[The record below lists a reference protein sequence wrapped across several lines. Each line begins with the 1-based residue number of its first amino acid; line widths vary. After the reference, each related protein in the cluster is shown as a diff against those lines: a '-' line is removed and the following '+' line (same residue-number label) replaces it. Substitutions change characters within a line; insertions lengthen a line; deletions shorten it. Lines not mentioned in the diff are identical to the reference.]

1 MGTKRKAVDEIL
13 EIPSD
18 DDDGN
23 DSDVQIQ
30 EKPIPIVT
38 VDDDEDSPKQPTISH
53 STPVRPSPDGEEQAP
68 HIKTLETPPAPN
80 VSSSSVETKEQ
91 QAMPPVDEKMT
102 SDNVLLSMKFRN
114 QELFQLFKGSL
125 SEYLKTTFQL
135 KMGGEEVDI
144 VQQAEQFSIQVLSK
158 TYCQESDPA
167 KTASAE
173 CITPV
178 QSKAALPVAEKQ
190 DTPKANTEGDTAG
203 MFVIDSTPA
212 KTAKGGPIIPSY
224 KKALQKVLDNSPSA
238 AASGDSATKKPKPK
252 QNCWNC
258 DGDHGLKDCK
268 EPRNFA
274 KIDKMKQAFMKTK
287 DRYHVDLE
295 QKYGHIVPGR
305 LTHELRQALG
315 LRKRDLP
322 VHIYRMRLFGYPPGW
337 LEDAKITHSGL
348 QLFNSNGDPV
358 QDSDE
363 SDGEVDTVKPT
374 KYDVRKIISF
384 PGFNVDAGDEY
395 IDNSKFYGVPPRMGH
410 QSRDEM
416 IRNLEGTLVQGYRR
430 KKLRLESTAQVDLD
444 RDPADMDLDNPD
456 ESYVT
461 LDSVGDCDRLECLV
475 TGSQSSSLPS
485 FNGSIAGQRNPPKMA
500 EDEPEEG
507 EVDEEEEQMHP
518 RNKREQ
524 YKTVENGED
533 ESAKDDSLILVEE
546 ETEVIC
552 LDDTRAD
559 SPSLDD
565 LRRKQEELLTQLE
578 AQSPRVNNAP
588 DVSNEDS
595 LLEDVLEAE
604 KLAEEQESNEV
615 TSQSPANPR
624 LIASRRMFAIGLMGP
639 PPLPAAPPPPSE
651 SANAERPPEP
661 EFLNLDEIKMT
672 KTPFIDDPASMGLK
686 KMSLGTPILTPFT
699 PFNTLP
705 CGEAFSKGVSDVI
718 NFENLPN
725 STGKYERMKSLLSKV
740 RNVITAHNGE
750 MDEDSR

>member
-18 DDDGN
+18 DDDGS

-38 VDDDEDSPKQPTISH
+38 VDDDDDSPPGTSLH
-53 STPVRPSPDGEEQAP
+53 STPGRQPSPPCGEETQEIAQSS
-68 HIKTLETPPAPN
+68 PAISDN
-80 VSSSSVETKEQ
+80 CSISEVKEKQ
-91 QAMPPVDEKMT
+91 PMTEEKMA
-102 SDNVLLSMKFRN
+102 SESLLLSMKFRDH
-114 QELFQLFKGSL
+114 ELFQLFKGSL

-135 KMGGEEVDI
+135 KMGGEEVDVI
-144 VQQAEQFSIQVLSK
+144 LQADKFSIQVLSK
-158 TYCQESDPA
+158 IHCQEATPTVLPS
-167 KTASAE
+167 TESS
-173 CITPV
+173 TPV
-178 QSKAALPVAEKQ
+178 QNSSEASPLPTDKECSIAKNNDAV
-190 DTPKANTEGDTAG
+190 DTAA

-224 KKALQKVLDNSPSA
+224 KKALNKVLDNSPLA
-238 AASGDSATKKPKPK
+238 AASGDSATKKPKSK

-305 LTHELRQALG
+305 LTFELRQALG

-322 VHIYRMRLFGYPPGW
+322 IHIYRMRLFGYPPGW

-348 QLFNSNGDPV
+348 QLFNSNGDV
-358 QDSDE
+358 VLDSDE
-363 SDGEVDTVKPT
+363 SEGEVDIVKPT

-384 PGFNVDAGDEY
+384 PGFNVDAGEAY

-430 KKLRLESTAQVDLD
+430 KKLRLDSVAQVDID
-444 RDPADMDLDNPD
+444 RDPADMDLDNPE
-456 ESYVT
+456 ESFITV
-461 LDSVGDCDRLECLV
+461 DSVGNCDKLEGLIA
-475 TGSQSSSLPS
+475 TSQSSSLPS
-485 FNGSIAGQRNPPKMA
+485 FNGSIAGPINPAKM
-500 EDEPEEG
+500 EPDEPEEG
-507 EVDEEEEQMHP
+507 ELEENVELES
-518 RNKREQ
+518 RNESMQK
-524 YKTVENGED
+524 KNGQD
-533 ESAKDDSLILVEE
+533 GSVKDDSLILVEE

-552 LDDTRAD
+552 LDDSRAD

-565 LRRKQEELLTQLE
+565 LRRKQEELLLQLE
-578 AQSPRVNNAP
+578 AQSPC
-588 DVSNEDS
+588 VSNPSETMNDDS

-604 KLAEEQESNEV
+604 KLAEEHASNEAA
-615 TSQSPANPR
+615 SQLPTVRSVP
-624 LIASRRMFAIGLMGP
+624 SRRMFPLLAGIMGP
-639 PPLPAAPPPPSE
+639 PPLPVAPPPPAEAPSD
-651 SANAERPPEP
+651 ERPPEP
-661 EFLNLDEIKMT
+661 EFFNLDEIKMT
-672 KTPFIDDPASMGLK
+672 KVPFIDDPATMGLK

-705 CGEAFSKGVSDVI
+705 SGDAFSKGVSDVI

-750 MDEDSR
+750 MDNESR

>member
-1 MGTKRKAVDEIL
+1 MGTKRKAEEEIL

-30 EKPIPIVT
+30 EKPIPVVT
-38 VDDDEDSPKQPTISH
+38 VDDDEDSPKQAPSH
-53 STPVRPSPDGEEQAP
+53 STPVRPSQKGVKESPHNDSLEAPPPPDISHCNSSIEEKEKQP
-68 HIKTLETPPAPN
+68 MP
-80 VSSSSVETKEQ
+80 VET
-91 QAMPPVDEKMT
+91 MT
-102 SDNVLLSMKFRN
+102 SDNNVLLSMQFRN

-135 KMGGEEVDI
+135 KMGGEEVDVI
-144 VQQAEQFSIQVLSK
+144 LQTEQFSIQVLSK
-158 TYCQESDPA
+158 THCQESTPN
-167 KTASAE
+167 ASAE
-173 CITPV
+173 CTPV
-178 QSKAALPVAEKQ
+178 QSNATLPEAEKETTSAN
-190 DTPKANTEGDTAG
+190 DEANTDG

-238 AASGDSATKKPKPK
+238 ASAESATKRPKPK

-268 EPRNFA
+268 QPRNFA

-305 LTHELRQALG
+305 LSHELRQALG

-322 VHIYRMRLFGYPPGW
+322 VHVYRMRLFGYPPGW

-348 QLFNSNGDPV
+348 QLFNSIGDPV

-363 SDGEVDTVKPT
+363 SEGEVDNVKPT

-384 PGFNVDAGDEY
+384 PGFNVDAGQEY

-430 KKLRLESTAQVDLD
+430 KKLRLESSAPVDVD
-444 RDPADMDLDNPD
+444 RDDPADMDLDNQD
-456 ESYVT
+456 ESFVT
-461 LDSVGDCDRLECLV
+461 VDSVGDCDKLEGLV
-475 TGSQSSSLPS
+475 SASQSSSLPS
-485 FNGSIAGQRNPPKMA
+485 FNGSSTGQQNPPKMV

-507 EVDEEEEQMHP
+507 EVDDEEEQMHP
-518 RNKREQ
+518 TSERRHNDMA
-524 YKTVENGED
+524 ENGED
-533 ESAKDDSLILVEE
+533 NSAKDDSLILVEE

-552 LDDTRAD
+552 LDETRAD

-565 LRRKQEELLTQLE
+565 LRRKQKALLKQLE
-578 AQSPRVNNAP
+578 SNSPCVQNPP
-588 DVSNEDS
+588 DISNDDS

-604 KLAEEQESNEV
+604 KLAEEQESNEH
-615 TSQSPANPR
+615 TSQSTANP
-624 LIASRRMFAIGLMGP
+624 LFVPPLGMFSIGLMGP
-639 PPLPAAPPPPSE
+639 PPLPAAPPPPSDAPE
-651 SANAERPPEP
+651 SERPPEP

-750 MDEDSR
+750 LDGDSR